1 MSGRS
6 QRVKT
11 LLRVAA
17 VRRRQAEIALGLA
30 ERDRL
35 DAEARQERTIEALR
49 EAANPTSGSVS
60 SLDARRQRTDL
71 RIDAVLDAN
80 RVAAAT
86 AEEVEAARLRWQA
99 AARNQKSME
108 ELDRREKAVLA
119 VRATRAAERAVDDA
133 LRARRPVRPAG
144 GTPHE

>member
-1 MSGRS
+1 MSGR
-6 QRVKT
+6 QRRVKT

-17 VRRRQAEIALGLA
+17 VRRRQAEIDLGRA
-30 ERDRL
+30 ERERL
-35 DAEARQERTIEALR
+35 DAVARQESTLERLR

-144 GTPHE
+144 GTTHE

>member
-1 MSGRS
+1 MRGDRIVIVS
-6 QRVKT
+6 Q
-11 LLRVAA
+11 
-17 VRRRQAEIALGLA
+17 QAQRYREV
-30 ERDRL
+30 L
-35 DAEARQERTIEALR
+35 D
-49 EAANPTSGSVS
+49 
-60 SLDARRQRTDL
+60 DAGV

-133 LRARRPVRPAG
+133 LRARRTTRPAG
-144 GTPHE
+144 GTTQ

>member
-6 QRVKT
+6 RRVKT

-17 VRRRQAEIALGLA
+17 VRRRQAEIALGGA
-30 ERDRL
+30 ERNRR
-35 DAEARQERTIEALR
+35 DAVARQEATIERLR
-49 EAANPTSGSVS
+49 DAANPTSGSVS

-133 LRARRPVRPAG
+133 LRARRPARPAG
-144 GTPHE
+144 GTPHD